1 MTQKDKLPNRRQRIL
16 EFIQDFVQDNGIPP
30 TVRDIQKACD
40 ISSTSVVDYNLRL
53 LDRDG
58 FLNRRPDMARG
69 IELLGESVTHGI
81 NSMRVPIV
89 GSIAAG
95 IPIPVFPNE
104 IDSQNAD
111 FDFIE
116 ISSEINKKYGTLFAL
131 EVKGTSMIDALIDDG
146 DVVVIKPTL
155 EADSGDMVVAW
166 LKEEEEATLKRYY
179 PEGQQVRL
187 QPANS
192 QMEPIYCNAAN
203 LEIKGKVVEVIRKFV

>member
-116 ISSEINKKYGTLFAL
+116 ISSEINEKYGILFAL

-146 DVVVIKPTL
+146 DVVLVHPTP
-155 EADSGDMVVAW
+155 MVEDGEMAVAW
-166 LKEEEEATLKRYY
+166 ISGRDEATLKKFYV
-179 PEGQQVRL
+179 EGDKVRL

-192 QMEPIYCNAAN
+192 AMSPIYCQA
-203 LEIKGKVVEVIRKFV
+203 EDVEVRGKVVGVIRKF

>member
-1 MTQKDKLPNRRQRIL
+1 MSQKDKLPNRRQRIL
-16 EFIQDFVQDNGIPP
+16 EFIQDFMQDNGIPP
-30 TVRDIQKACD
+30 TVRDIQKACE

-69 IELLGESVTHGI
+69 IELLGNAVTQ
-81 NSMRVPIV
+81 NLNVPRAPIV

-95 IPIPVFPNE
+95 SPIPIFPNE
-104 IDSQNAD
+104 ADTQNLD

-116 ISSEINKKYGTLFAL
+116 ISAEVNRKYGTVFAL

-146 DVVVIKPTL
+146 DVVLVQPTPTV
-155 EADSGDMVVAW
+155 EQGEMAVAW
-166 LKEEEEATLKRYY
+166 ITDREEATLKKFYL
-179 PEGQQVRL
+179 EGDRVRL

-192 QMEPIYCNAAN
+192 AMGPIYCQA
-203 LEIKGKVVEVIRKFV
+203 EDVEVRGKVVGVIRKY